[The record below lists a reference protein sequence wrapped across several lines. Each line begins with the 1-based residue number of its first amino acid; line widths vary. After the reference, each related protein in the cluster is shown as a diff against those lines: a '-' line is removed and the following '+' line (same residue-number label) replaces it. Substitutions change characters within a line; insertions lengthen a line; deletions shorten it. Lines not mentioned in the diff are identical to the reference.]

1 VRIRKNKTK
10 LLFGLILAG
19 FGILAWLSF
28 VEDRNLVESAR
39 WVEHSHAV
47 LEQSAGLREHVRD
60 VGVTRSSYA
69 INGDAALLVRFE
81 KAARDAQ
88 EHLAALQ
95 RLTADNS
102 EAQEK
107 LRTAEEL
114 IQSRIRVSR
123 ESMEMRR
130 KNGAEE
136 SSESRYREQSL
147 LLGDKINGA
156 LHQFEEMERRLR
168 DQRVAEASRRMH
180 SANRMDLSIVLATFT
195 ALLLALWLQSREET
209 ARRRAQ
215 EEREKV
221 VQELSKALAN
231 VKTLSEMLPSCSSCR
246 KIRDDKGY
254 WSQIEEYV
262 RKHTDTEFT
271 HGICPDCVRTL
282 YPEVADTIEE
292 RLKKSREKE
301 EQKTR

>member
-10 LLFGLILAG
+10 LLFGLILAA
-19 FGILAWLSF
+19 FGVLAWLAF

-47 LEQSAGLREHVRD
+47 LEQSAGLREYVRD

-69 INGDAALLVRFE
+69 INGDAALLIRFE

-88 EHLAALQ
+88 EHIAELE
-95 RLTADNS
+95 RLTRDNPA
-102 EAQEK
+102 AQEK
-107 LRTAEEL
+107 LRTAEPL
-114 IQSRIRVSR
+114 IQSRIRVAR
-123 ESMEMRR
+123 ESMELRK
-130 KNGAEE
+130 KNGMEE

-147 LLGDKINGA
+147 LLGDKINDA
-156 LHQFEEMERRLR
+156 LHQFEEIERQLR
-168 DQRVAEASRRMH
+168 DQRVAEASRSMH
-180 SANRMDLSIVLATFT
+180 STNRMDLAIVLATFT
-195 ALLLALWLQSREET
+195 ALLLALWLQSREEA

-221 VQELSKALAN
+221 VQELSAALAN
-231 VKTLSEMLPSCSSCR
+231 VKTLSAMLPICSSCR
-246 KIRDDKGY
+246 KIRDDEGY

-282 YPEVADTIEE
+282 YPEMADTIEE
-292 RLKKSREKE
+292 RLKKSKDKE
-301 EQKTR
+301 GQKV